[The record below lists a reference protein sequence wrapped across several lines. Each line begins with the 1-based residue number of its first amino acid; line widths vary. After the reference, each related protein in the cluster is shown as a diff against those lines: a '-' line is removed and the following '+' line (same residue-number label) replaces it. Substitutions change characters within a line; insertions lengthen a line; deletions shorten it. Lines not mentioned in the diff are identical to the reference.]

1 MAQLIEGKEK
11 RYFMNLLFSEKTIK
25 VQLLFTYFWSISLD
39 TASILGG
46 NEVAVAI
53 LLNEQY
59 KKDYNADD
67 LSVVS
72 WALRTIW
79 SEELAEDYISKTKI
93 INQKT
98 FTTLLPP
105 LIQKDLAS
113 KLKKPLTYSCY
124 FM

>member
-1 MAQLIEGKEK
+1 MAKLIEGKEK
-11 RYFMNLLFSEKTIK
+11 RYIYCWFVKKKINVK
-25 VQLLFTYFWSISLD
+25 LLFTYFWSISLD

-79 SEELAEDYISKTKI
+79 SEELADDYISKTKI

-113 KLKKPLTYSCY
+113 KLKIHITY
-124 FM
+124 

>member
-1 MAQLIEGKEK
+1 
-11 RYFMNLLFSEKTIK
+11 MNLLFSEKTIK

-79 SEELAEDYISKTKI
+79 SEELADDYISKTKI

-113 KLKKPLTYSCY
+113 KLTKPITY
-124 FM
+124 

>member
-1 MAQLIEGKEK
+1 M
-11 RYFMNLLFSEKTIK
+11 
-25 VQLLFTYFWSISLD
+25 D

-79 SEELAEDYISKTKI
+79 SEELADDYISKTKI

-113 KLKKPLTYSCY
+113 KLKNLLLFTY
-124 FM
+124 